1 MYVPYFSEE
10 AKTMVTSATAVAA
23 AAASTAT
30 AAASAAASAASTAA
44 DAIAEPTV
52 AMKNV
57 LSKIT
62 EKESLIPAVIPD
74 GTKVIS
80 SLFGKLSKFAV
91 TPPTLEDEVENEAL
105 TSEAE
110 MSDQLLESPRKK
122 EGRCC
127 VSINVFYEDVF
138 PHGGFRLGQLH
149 SSFESYAASVYC
161 YCL

>member
-1 MYVPYFSEE
+1 MYVTYFSEE

-91 TPPTLEDEVENEAL
+91 TPPSLEDEVENEDL
-105 TSEAE
+105 TSAEAE

-161 YCL
+161 YC

>member
-10 AKTMVTSATAVAA
+10 AKTMVTSTV
-23 AAASTAT
+23 STSSVT
-30 AAASAAASAASTAA
+30 
-44 DAIAEPTV
+44 EVPTV
-52 AMKNV
+52 MMKNV

-91 TPPTLEDEVENEAL
+91 TPPTLEDEAENEDL

-138 PHGGFRLGQLH
+138 PHGGIRLGQLH

-161 YCL
+161 YC

>member
-1 MYVPYFSEE
+1 MHVPYFSEE

-30 AAASAAASAASTAA
+30 AAAAAAASTAA

-80 SLFGKLSKFAV
+80 SLFGKLSKFAA
-91 TPPTLEDEVENEAL
+91 TPSTLEDEDENEDL
-105 TSEAE
+105 MTEAE